1 MPEPEVEL
9 KRMESVSICE
19 HRGQHRLGRSRV
31 GAEEHVNAYVILLRR
46 MGRQT
51 TPTEPVQL
59 EPFLTDSAAKS
70 SGIQILDII
79 TCAGIFDAALV
90 CRAPDN
96 PTVARLLDALEG
108 WHTDALLTTSHVRCE
123 SASADATGSTW
134 SGLQ

>member
-1 MPEPEVEL
+1 MVSKMVHL
-9 KRMESVSICE
+9 KT
-19 HRGQHRLGRSRV
+19 
-31 GAEEHVNAYVILLRR
+31 EEHVNVYVILLRR
-46 MGRQT
+46 MDRQT

-59 EPFLTDSAAKS
+59 EPILTDSAAKS

-79 TCAGIFDAALV
+79 TCAGIFDAVLV

-108 WHTDALLTTSHVRCE
+108 WHTDALLATSHGRCE
-123 SASADATGSTW
+123 SASDGAAGSTW